1 MKKEWHWMSDLKPNN
16 TKTMKIKLKNIKK
29 NPYRDLNK
37 YPIDQEK
44 VKKLEKS
51 IEDTDFWDNLLAR
64 NINDNIELAYGHH
77 RLEAL
82 KNIYGNDFE
91 IDVTVKNINDETM
104 FKIMVNENDSWY
116 DTVSNIDEAAE
127 QAIKFLALKYDKK
140 EEKVTAENLQ
150 DFLGWTSG
158 KAKYSILRI
167 NAVKNGK
174 INRETLNSIK
184 QSSIATRF
192 VNSINGAKKD
202 HIETIAKE
210 VINKDL
216 SHYDV
221 AEYTKNRLFDLKYP
235 SVKTEKNN
243 LPKEVTHEIIKIKS
257 SFIQATSQAEILEKF
272 LQQENLSE
280 TKIYYAAGAAIEEMK
295 VLKNQI
301 QNAETIITKKYNNQL
316 NISK

>member
-1 MKKEWHWMSDLKPNN
+1 MSDLKPNN

-82 KNIYGNDFE
+82 KNIHGNDFV

-116 DTVSNIDEAAE
+116 DSVSNIDEAAE
-127 QAIKFLALKYDKK
+127 QAIKFLSIKYNKK

-150 DFLGWTSG
+150 DFLGWLHG
-158 KAKYSILRI
+158 KAKDALTRI
-167 NAVKNGK
+167 NAVKNEK
-174 INRETLNSIK
+174 ISRDVL
-184 QSSIATRF
+184 SSFKNPSVATRF
-192 VNSINGAKKD
+192 LNSINGAKKE
-202 HIETIAKE
+202 HIKTIAKE

-216 SHYDV
+216 SLNDI
-221 AEYTKNRLFDLKYP
+221 AKYTKDRVYDFKQP
-235 SVKTEKNN
+235 AVKTEK
-243 LPKEVTHEIIKIKS
+243 KEAEVSQKIEIIKAE
-257 SFIQATSQAEILEKF
+257 FIEATATANKFKKF
-272 LQQENLSE
+272 LQL
-280 TKIYYAAGAAIEEMK
+280 TDLPDVKILESAGKAIYEMK
-295 VLKNQI
+295 RLKN
-301 QNAETIITKKYNNQL
+301 EIINIEKITNKNTL
-316 NISK
+316 NK

>member
-1 MKKEWHWMSDLKPNN
+1 MSDLKPNN

-37 YPIDQEK
+37 FPIDQEK

-82 KNIYGNDFE
+82 KNIHGNDFE
-91 IDVTVKNINDETM
+91 IDLTVKNINDETM

-116 DTVSNIDEAAE
+116 DSVSNIDEAAE
-127 QAIKFLALKYDKK
+127 QAIKFLAIKYNKK
-140 EEKVTAENLQ
+140 EEKVTAKNLQ
-150 DFLGWTSG
+150 DFLGWLHG
-158 KAKYSILRI
+158 KAKDALTRI

-192 VNSINGAKKD
+192 VNSINGAKKE
-202 HIETIAKE
+202 HIKTIAKE

-235 SVKTEKNN
+235 SVKIEKNN

>member
-1 MKKEWHWMSDLKPNN
+1 MNKKEWHWMSGYKPNN

-82 KNIYGNDFE
+82 KNIHGNDFE

-116 DTVSNIDEAAE
+116 DSVSNIDEAAE
-127 QAIKFLALKYDKK
+127 QAIKFLALKYNKK

-150 DFLGWTSG
+150 DFLGWLHG
-158 KAKYSILRI
+158 KAKDALTRI
-167 NAVKNGK
+167 NAVKNEK
-174 INRETLNSIK
+174 ISRDVL
-184 QSSIATRF
+184 SSFKNPSVATRF
-192 VNSINGAKKD
+192 LNSINGAKKE
-202 HIETIAKE
+202 HIKTIAKE

-216 SHYDV
+216 SLNDI
-221 AEYTKNRLFDLKYP
+221 AKYTKDRVYDFKQP
-235 SVKTEKNN
+235 AVKTEK
-243 LPKEVTHEIIKIKS
+243 KEAEVSQKIEIIKAE
-257 SFIQATSQAEILEKF
+257 FIEATATANKFKKF
-272 LQQENLSE
+272 LQL
-280 TKIYYAAGAAIEEMK
+280 TDLPDVKILESAGKAIYEMK
-295 VLKNQI
+295 RLKN
-301 QNAETIITKKYNNQL
+301 EIINIEKITNKNTL
-316 NISK
+316 NK

>member
-1 MKKEWHWMSDLKPNN
+1 MSDYKPNK

-116 DTVSNIDEAAE
+116 DSVSNIDEAAE
-127 QAIKFLALKYDKK
+127 QAIKFLALKYNKK

-158 KAKYSILRI
+158 KAKYSISRI

-210 VINKDL
+210 VINKNL

-316 NISK
+316 NILK

>member
-1 MKKEWHWMSDLKPNN
+1 MKKEWHWMSDYKPNK

-116 DTVSNIDEAAE
+116 DSVSNIDEAAE
-127 QAIKFLALKYDKK
+127 QAIKFLALKYNKK

-158 KAKYSILRI
+158 KAKYSISRI

-210 VINKDL
+210 VINKNL

-316 NISK
+316 NILK